1 MTCKK
6 CKFQFCW
13 LCLKKYSRHHY
24 KYYNCFGCPG
34 MQFEEEDE
42 LVAERFKQLLLY
54 FLMPFVLTLVLFCY
68 LAAVP
73 LYMLGCAVYKPCAW
87 ADAEK
92 DFLEEALVKH
102 LCCCLG
108 PCSAKLLLWL
118 LYQPRAALYALFL
131 SPIKLTMM
139 FCGEFCKI
147 F

>member
-34 MQFEEEDE
+34 MQFEDEEE
-42 LVAERFKQLLLY
+42 VVSERFKQLLFY
-54 FLMPFVLTLVLFCY
+54 FLMPFIVSLVLFCY

-73 LYMLGCAVYKPCAW
+73 LYMLGCFAYKPCSW
-87 ADAEK
+87 ADSDK
-92 DFLEEALVKH
+92 DFLEFDIVKN
-102 LCCCLG
+102 LCCCMG
-108 PCSAKLLLWL
+108 SCGSKMLLWL
-118 LYQPRAALYALFL
+118 LYQPRAALYAVFL

-139 FCGEFCKI
+139 FCG
-147 F
+147 